1 MSLPTAEL
9 PRASRGPSG
18 RQQPCHRPR
27 STPSSRSSGGR
38 RPKRSRTG
46 SPQPWSPPGGGEP
59 PGSPSAAAALSPALP
74 PGDGSAGLS
83 REVLAGCLFRR
94 RAAGLGRPGDMA
106 LYNFKKITVVPS
118 AKVMASLPLRRPS
131 ARGEPLPRGG
141 GSLVPRVRRALP
153 APRCRRGLGLR
164 RLPLPRDAWD
174 RPGLMLL
181 GPAACTMRG
190 GCGWVWGWGFLSERG
205 TAA

>member
-1 MSLPTAEL
+1 
-9 PRASRGPSG
+9 
-18 RQQPCHRPR
+18 
-27 STPSSRSSGGR
+27 
-38 RPKRSRTG
+38 
-46 SPQPWSPPGGGEP
+46 
-59 PGSPSAAAALSPALP
+59 
-74 PGDGSAGLS
+74 
-83 REVLAGCLFRR
+83 
-94 RAAGLGRPGDMA
+94 MA

-190 GCGWVWGWGFLSERG
+190 GVWMGVGVGVPVREGHCGLRRDPGAAFLHRPAGVSGWSLQKSPVFQPRVMLSLIPARSFQMKFSPSLNEGAFVKTMVREAPRG
-205 TAA
+205 VLGLLCFVGICHVTARAAAVAAVDGRPTLSQLK